1 MIIFLKHLLH
11 ALLKDGTIP
20 LVGALVLWVKFI
32 LATIQANCRNE
43 HLPEVIVTLVR
54 YPVGKQF
61 EDGLVDLQ
69 LEALPV
75 QVVVYGD
82 VQAELLVPIADG
94 KALLVFQVLD
104 VERTLVLIQRRLQNL
119 RTLII
124 GDDKRLKLGVNSHIE
139 IGRLNSAGIVVADAD
154 SVGF

>member
-1 MIIFLKHLLH
+1 M
-11 ALLKDGTIP
+11 
-20 LVGALVLWVKFI
+20 
-32 LATIQANCRNE
+32 
-43 HLPEVIVTLVR
+43 
-54 YPVGKQF
+54 
-61 EDGLVDLQ
+61 
-69 LEALPV
+69 
-75 QVVVYGD
+75 
-82 VQAELLVPIADG
+82 PIADG

-139 IGRLNSAGIVVADAD
+139 IGRLNSACIVVADAD